1 MSAYALYAPRVGWV
15 GTLSAP
21 SSHDAAATWFARR
34 PDRGLAPLSL
44 RVHGPGGWSTVGRF
58 DVEVPTLDDLNDLA
72 RRCGNEGPPAGRQ
85 PARVEAHERSGALCV
100 VTYPEGHPRHAYGR
114 VTWARRNLARHLLER
129 ARS

>member
-1 MSAYALYAPRVGWV
+1 MSAYALYAPRFGWV

-34 PDRGLAPLSL
+34 ADRSLAPLSL
-44 RVHGPGGWSTVGRF
+44 RVLGPGGWSTVERF
-58 DVEVPTLDDLNDLA
+58 DVEVPSLDDLNDLA
-72 RRCGNEGPPAGRQ
+72 RRCGNEGPPAL
-85 PARVEAHERSGALCV
+85 VEAYERSGALCV
-100 VTYPEGHPRHAYGR
+100 VAYPEGHPRHAYGR